1 MLRVARKLF
10 APVRTKGAQRWAPGT
25 ACVWAGEDYQEGYN
39 KFPWLQG
46 VQVPVQFGVSYGYRP
61 TDAGIEA
68 WKKSAAAEVGNFGTI
83 PENSNDVGFFY
94 GRTANPTVS
103 VLEHKLAVLEGAEV
117 SVVFSSGMAAISAVL
132 HSFLSPGERVVSIK
146 DSYGGTSKIFLTT
159 LPKIGVNVCLCET
172 DDHEEIEAALKEQGT
187 KLLYIESPTNPTIKV
202 LDIARLAA
210 VARAAGALVV
220 VDNTFA
226 TPLNQSPFELGAD
239 IVIHAMT
246 KFIAGHGD
254 ALAGAVVGRQDLLKE
269 VFSYRELHGG
279 CVGPMEAYLALRG
292 LKTLE
297 LRIQRHNA
305 NALQVAEFLES
316 HPAVSHVYYPG
327 LPSHKHHHIAAKQM
341 HGGFGGMLAFE
352 LVGGM
357 PAVERLLKK
366 LKIAHRAASLGHVE
380 TLVGIPLTT
389 SHPECTVE
397 ERAAL
402 GIPETL
408 VRYSAGIETG
418 DDLVADLRQALEP

>member
-1 MLRVARKLF
+1 
-10 APVRTKGAQRWAPGT
+10 
-25 ACVWAGEDYQEGYN
+25 
-39 KFPWLQG
+39 
-46 VQVPVQFGVSYGYRP
+46 
-61 TDAGIEA
+61 
-68 WKKSAAAEVGNFGTI
+68 
-83 PENSNDVGFFY
+83 
-94 GRTANPTVS
+94 
-103 VLEHKLAVLEGAEV
+103 
-117 SVVFSSGMAAISAVL
+117 
-132 HSFLSPGERVVSIK
+132 
-146 DSYGGTSKIFLTT
+146 
-159 LPKIGVNVCLCET
+159 LCET
-172 DDHEEIEAALKEQGT
+172 DDHEEIEAALKKQGT
-187 KLLYIESPTNPTIKV
+187 KVLYIESPTNPTIKV

-210 VARAAGALVV
+210 AARAAGALVV

-254 ALAGAVVGRQDLLKE
+254 ALAGAVVGRQELLKE
-269 VFSYRELHGG
+269 IFSYRELHGA
-279 CVGPMEAYLALRG
+279 CMGPMEAYLVLRG

-305 NALQVAEFLES
+305 NAMQVAEFLES
-316 HPAVSHVYYPG
+316 QPAVSQVYYPG
-327 LPSHKHHHIAAKQM
+327 LPSHKHHQIAAKQM

>member
-1 MLRVARKLF
+1 
-10 APVRTKGAQRWAPGT
+10 
-25 ACVWAGEDYQEGYN
+25 
-39 KFPWLQG
+39 
-46 VQVPVQFGVSYGYRP
+46 VQFGVSYGYRP

-68 WKKSAAAEVGNFGTI
+68 WKKSAAADVGNFGI
-83 PENSNDVGFFY
+83 VPENSNDVGFFY

-103 VLEHKLAVLEGAEV
+103 VLENKLAVLEGAEAC
-117 SVVFSSGMAAISAVL
+117 VVFSSGMAAISAVL
-132 HSFLSPGERVVSIK
+132 HNFLSPGERVVSIK
-146 DSYGGTSKIFLTT
+146 DSYGGTSKMFLTT
-159 LPKIGVNVCLCET
+159 LPKIGVDVCLCET
-172 DDHEEIEAALKEQGT
+172 DDHEEIESALKEQGT

-202 LDIARLAA
+202 LDIERLAA

-239 IVIHAMT
+239 IVIHAVT

-254 ALAGAVVGRQDLLKE
+254 ALAGAVVGRQELLKE
-269 VFSYRELHGG
+269 VFSYRELHGS

-305 NALQVAEFLES
+305 NAMQVAKFLES
-316 HPAVSHVYYPG
+316 HPAVSQVYYPG
-327 LPSHKHHHIAAKQM
+327 LPSHKHHQIAAKQM

-418 DDLVADLRQALEP
+418 DDLIADLRQALEP